1 MQAGGEK
8 AAPKRSGETRGEP
21 SRCRAWLRDGMA
33 TNRKRIETYGKTSP
47 WLKTLPDGPVNEPKG
62 YRGWKEGESSPKDDM
77 GYLIYPMSVQ
87 DTAMSGIGL
96 AKPLP
101 TPSCRAYR
109 CERGR
114 LWYGCEGEQSTNDI
128 PERRRPHSSRRTGKP
143 STGRRGPGD

>member
-21 SRCRAWLRDGMA
+21 SRGGAWLRDGMA
-33 TNRKRIETYGKTSP
+33 THRKRLETYGNSSP
-47 WLKTLPDGPVNEPKG
+47 WLKTVPDGPVNAPKG
-62 YRGWKEGESSPKDDM
+62 YRGWREGESSPKADM
-77 GYLIYPMSVQ
+77 GHLIYPISVQ
-87 DTAMSGIGL
+87 NTARSGIGL

-101 TPSCRAYR
+101 TPSCRAYQ

-114 LWYGCEGEQSTNDI
+114 LWYGGEGEQSTDDLS
-128 PERRRPHSSRRTGKP
+128 ERRRPHRSRRTGKP